1 MARIIAVALPKG
13 GVGKTTT
20 AVNLAFAFAFNKKR
34 TLLIDFDPG
43 GCCSSSLG
51 FTKDKIKGDVF
62 NVFNYTK
69 SVSQVIHKTDN
80 PFLDIIPLNNLSYK
94 DEVRLTKLAN
104 NQFLL
109 RNMLR
114 QEAYE
119 YDFVLLDCP
128 PYLIGFTTDAIIASD
143 SVIIPV
149 MAGKFSLDAVAK
161 MLEHMTSIRKN
172 FNNQLQV
179 EGILLT
185 NYENNAR
192 VSFEAKKELY
202 LKYPDYMFRTT
213 IPKNV
218 VIIEASYHYTPS
230 IVFNPEAKSSRAYF
244 QLAEEI
250 IEKNSSEVMKT
261 ISELDVKTIA

>member
-1 MARIIAVALPKG
+1 MPRIIAVALPKG

-20 AVNLAFAFAFNKKR
+20 AVNLAFAFAHNKKK
-34 TLLIDFDPG
+34 TLIIDFDPG
-43 GCCSSSLG
+43 GCCSSALG
-51 FTKDKIKGDVF
+51 FTKEKIKGDVF
-62 NVFNYTK
+62 HIFNYTK
-69 SVSQVIHKTDN
+69 SISQVIHKTDN
-80 PFLDIIPLNNLSYK
+80 PFLDVIPLNNLSYK

-104 NQFLL
+104 NPSLL

-114 QEAYE
+114 QDTYE

-128 PYLIGFTTDAIIASD
+128 PYLVGFTTDAIIAAD

-149 MAGKFSLDAVAK
+149 MAGKFSIDAVDK
-161 MLEHMTSIRKN
+161 ILDHMTSLRKSYN
-172 FNNQLQV
+172 HQLKV

-185 NYENNAR
+185 NYENNAK
-192 VSFEAKKELY
+192 VSFKAKKELY
-202 LKYPDYMFRTT
+202 LKYPNYMFRTT

-218 VIIEASYHYTPS
+218 VVTEASYHNKPS
-230 IVFNPEAKSSRAYF
+230 IEFNPIAKSSRAYF

-261 ISELDVKTIA
+261 MSELDEKTHT